1 MKHIRKFLV
10 MFILIYLSIPLA
22 SYILYLLYCFI
33 SWTHI
38 NLSGLMYII
47 NPANTMLMRIYMII
61 SFIIAIV
68 VTYQNR
74 DSKKYWW

>member
-38 NLSGLMYII
+38 NSSGLMYII

-68 VTYQNR
+68 ATYQNR